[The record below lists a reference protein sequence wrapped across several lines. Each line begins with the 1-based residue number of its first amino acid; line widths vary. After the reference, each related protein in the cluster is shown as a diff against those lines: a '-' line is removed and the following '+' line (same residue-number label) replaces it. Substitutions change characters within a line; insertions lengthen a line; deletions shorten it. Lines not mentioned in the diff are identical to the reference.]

1 MMRYARKSEYTFYV
15 IIKADYLN
23 SRYQKPRSK
32 DHNFVVSSTSF
43 SKNINYYR
51 SEYKI
56 QESSMILAK

>member
-32 DHNFVVSSTSF
+32 DHN
-43 SKNINYYR
+43 
-51 SEYKI
+51 YKLYVI
-56 QESSMILAK
+56 QQKY